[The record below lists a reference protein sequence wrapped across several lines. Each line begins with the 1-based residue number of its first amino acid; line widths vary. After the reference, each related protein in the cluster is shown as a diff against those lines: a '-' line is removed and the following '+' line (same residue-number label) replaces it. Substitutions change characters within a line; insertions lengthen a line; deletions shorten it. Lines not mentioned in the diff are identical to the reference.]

1 LVTSSSPSSFSPI
14 RNAKER
20 TEVVYGIDNVINIVL
35 QFLSQ
40 TNNKI
45 DACVDYT
52 RPSLAIDFLAL
63 KDAFLN
69 AKKRGVKLRYV
80 TEITKDNSSH
90 CKQLLTT
97 MLYDLRHL
105 DGIKGNFYI
114 SESAYLAPA
123 TFHEE
128 GKPASQIIYSNVKEI
143 VEHQRYVFDSFW
155 NRAIPAERRIKE
167 IEEGTS
173 SSSSSAVARLHYKT
187 RIIDNSDEIVK
198 EISRLTASSNKL
210 DSCLNSGG
218 MQYSYNHFFHI
229 KKKLLDKQ
237 KKGEHKGI
245 RYVTDINNDNAHL
258 AKTYL
263 DHGIQI
269 KHVKNLPPVNFGISD
284 KEIALTIEKMDGGRV
299 PQSLLISNE
308 RVYVKHFTSIFE
320 ELWRNG
326 TDATDRIRELEQGI
340 EPARIEIIESPRKA
354 VELARNIVKAAKY
367 EVLRIYPSINAF
379 RRQVRIGALHLFRE
393 VVQNGVKVRILIPA
407 DRQQITQVASEVE
420 LALPQIDIRS
430 IHKSLQTHIGIIV
443 ADRRDSLIIELKD
456 DTKENYYEAAGLAAY
471 SNSKPI
477 ALSYASIFDT
487 LWKQGELYEQLKAY
501 SAAQKDFVNIAAH
514 ELRTPIQPI
523 LGLCEV
529 LISKRGNIEQYEE
542 QLHVINKNAKRLHIL
557 VENILDVTRIET
569 QTLNLKKQ
577 RVNLSQVILNIMAE
591 FEDQIRKRP
600 NKDTNIK
607 LSTALATEI
616 IPFYKRKEAKGD
628 EANNQDV
635 FVDADKERL
644 TQVMFNLLNNAIKF
658 TQEGSI
664 TISAEEKEESDKKIV
679 IVSVKDTGRG
689 IDAEILP
696 RLFSK
701 FASNSERGGTGLGLY
716 ISKSII
722 EAHGGRIWAENNADE
737 RGATFSFSLP
747 VSMQEQN
754 VSADMYP
761 GHMNQP

>member
-1 LVTSSSPSSFSPI
+1 M
-14 RNAKER
+14 
-20 TEVVYGIDNVINIVL
+20 

-63 KDAFLN
+63 KNAFLN

-80 TEITKDNSSH
+80 TEITKDNISY

-97 MLYDLRHL
+97 MLYEFRHL
-105 DGIKGNFYI
+105 DGMKGNFYI

-123 TFHEE
+123 TFHEK

-155 NRAIPAERRIKE
+155 NRAVPAEQRIKE

-173 SSSSSAVARLHYKT
+173 SLSTVTRLHYKT
-187 RIIDNSDEIVK
+187 RMIDNSDEIIK
-198 EISRLTASSNKL
+198 EISRLTARSNEL
-210 DSCLNSGG
+210 ATCLTAGG
-218 MQYSYNHFFHI
+218 MQYSYNHFFDI

-245 RYVTDINNDNAHL
+245 RYVTDINNENAHL
-258 AKTYL
+258 VKTYL
-263 DHGIQI
+263 DYGIEV
-269 KHVKNLPPVNFGISD
+269 KHVRNLPPMSFAISD
-284 KEIALTIEKMDGGRV
+284 KVIAVTIEKMESGKV
-299 PQSLLISNE
+299 IQSLLISNDPL
-308 RVYVKHFTSIFE
+308 YLKHFSSVFE

-326 TDATDRIRELEQGI
+326 TAAVDRIRELEHGT
-340 EPARIEIIESPRKA
+340 ETARIEIIETPRKA
-354 VELARNIVKAAKY
+354 VQLARNMVKAAKY

-393 VVQNGVKVRILIPA
+393 AVQNGVKVRILIPA
-407 DRQQITQVASEVE
+407 DRQQIMQIVSEVE
-420 LALPQIDIRS
+420 LALPQVDIRS
-430 IHKSLQTHIGIIV
+430 LDKSLQTHIGIIV
-443 ADRRDSLIIELKD
+443 VDRRDSLIIELRD

-501 SAAQKDFVNIAAH
+501 SIAQKEFINIAAH

-523 LGLCEV
+523 LGLSEV
-529 LISKRGNIEQYEE
+529 LQGKIKDTKQI
-542 QLHVINKNAKRLHIL
+542 QLVDAILRNAKRLQQL
-557 VENILDVTRIET
+557 TEDILDVSKIES
-569 QTLNLKKQ
+569 QSLKLNKE
-577 RVNLSQVILNIMAE
+577 RFNLNDVITNVIDEMMINRSE
-591 FEDQIRKRP
+591 SRNEKNDDDD
-600 NKDTNIK
+600 NNIK
-607 LSTALATEI
+607 LEYRPKDI
-616 IPFYKRKEAKGD
+616 FVEAD
-628 EANNQDV
+628 RV
-635 FVDADKERL
+635 RL
-644 TQVMFNLLNNAIKF
+644 TQVISNILSNAVKF
-658 TQEGSI
+658 TKGKGSMIFI
-664 TISAEEKEESDKKIV
+664 TIEKKQNQEVIIKI
-679 IVSVKDTGRG
+679 KDTGTG
-689 IDAEILP
+689 IHPEILP

-701 FASNSERGGTGLGLY
+701 FASKSFEGTGLGLY
-716 ISKSII
+716 ISKGII

-747 VSMQEQN
+747 AYQ
-754 VSADMYP
+754 
-761 GHMNQP
+761 

>member
-1 LVTSSSPSSFSPI
+1 LVTSSSPSSFSHI
-14 RNAKER
+14 KNTKER
-20 TEVVYGIDNVINIVL
+20 TEVVYGIDNVINTVL

-63 KDAFLN
+63 KNAFLN

-80 TEITKDNSSH
+80 TEITKDNISY

-97 MLYDLRHL
+97 MLYELRHL
-105 DGIKGNFYI
+105 DGMKGNFYI
-114 SESAYLAPA
+114 SESAFLAPA
-123 TFHEE
+123 TFHEK

-155 NRAIPAERRIKE
+155 NSAVPAERRIKE

-173 SSSSSAVARLHYKT
+173 SSSSSVARLRYKT

-210 DSCLNSGG
+210 DTCLTAGG
-218 MQYSYNHFFHI
+218 MQYSHNYFIDI

-237 KKGEHKGI
+237 KKREHKGI
-245 RYVTDINNDNAHL
+245 RYVTNINNENAHL

-263 DHGIQI
+263 DYGIEV
-269 KHVKNLPPVNFGISD
+269 KHVKLLPPMSFGISD
-284 KEIALTIEKMDGGRV
+284 KEIALTIEKMDGGRI

-308 RVYVKHFTSIFE
+308 PLYLKHFSSIFE
-320 ELWRNG
+320 ELWRSG
-326 TDATDRIRELEQGI
+326 TDAADRIRDLEQGI

-354 VELARNIVKAAKY
+354 VELARNIVRAAKY
-367 EVLRIYPSINAF
+367 EVLRIYPSLNAF

-393 VVQNGVKVRILIPA
+393 AVQNGVNVRILIPA
-407 DRQQITQVASEVE
+407 DRQQIIQVVSEVE

-430 IHKSLQTHIGIIV
+430 IDKSLQTHIGIIV
-443 ADRRDSLIIELKD
+443 ADRRDSLIIELRD

-501 SAAQKDFVNIAAH
+501 SIAQKEFINIAAH

-523 LGLCEV
+523 LGLSEV
-529 LISKRGNIEQYEE
+529 LHNKIKDTKQM
-542 QLHVINKNAKRLHIL
+542 QLLDAIIRNAKRLQRL
-557 VENILDVTRIET
+557 TEDILDVSKIES
-569 QTLNLKKQ
+569 QSLKLNKE
-577 RVNLSQVILNIMAE
+577 RFNLNDVITNVIDEMMINRSE
-591 FEDQIRKRP
+591 SKNEKNDDD
-600 NKDTNIK
+600 NNNIK
-607 LSTALATEI
+607 LEYRPKDI
-616 IPFYKRKEAKGD
+616 FVEAD
-628 EANNQDV
+628 RV
-635 FVDADKERL
+635 RV
-644 TQVMFNLLNNAIKF
+644 TQVISNILSNAIKF
-658 TQEGSI
+658 TKGKGSMIFI
-664 TISAEEKEESDKKIV
+664 TIEKKQNQEV
-679 IVSVKDTGRG
+679 IVKIKDTGTG
-689 IDAEILP
+689 IDPEILP

-701 FASNSERGGTGLGLY
+701 FATKSYQGTGLGLF
-716 ISKSII
+716 ISKGII
-722 EAHGGRIWAENNADE
+722 ESHGGRIWAENNADE

-747 VSMQEQN
+747 VSKQQP
-754 VSADMYP
+754 VSVDM
-761 GHMNQP
+761 

>member
-1 LVTSSSPSSFSPI
+1 
-14 RNAKER
+14 
-20 TEVVYGIDNVINIVL
+20 VYGIDNVINTVL

-63 KDAFLN
+63 KNAFLN

-80 TEITKDNSSH
+80 TEITKDNISY

-97 MLYDLRHL
+97 MLYELRHL
-105 DGIKGNFYI
+105 DGMKGNFYI
-114 SESAYLAPA
+114 SESAFLAPA
-123 TFHEE
+123 TFHEK
-128 GKPASQIIYSNVKEI
+128 GKPSSQIIYSNVKEI

-155 NRAIPAERRIKE
+155 NSAVPAERRIKE

-173 SSSSSAVARLHYKT
+173 SSSSVARLRYKT

-210 DSCLNSGG
+210 DTCLTAGG
-218 MQYSYNHFFHI
+218 MQYSHNYFIDI

-237 KKGEHKGI
+237 KKREHKGI
-245 RYVTDINNDNAHL
+245 RYVTNINNENAHL

-263 DHGIQI
+263 DYGIEV
-269 KHVKNLPPVNFGISD
+269 KHVKLLPPMSFGISD

-308 RVYVKHFTSIFE
+308 PLYLKHFSSIFE
-320 ELWRNG
+320 ELWRSG
-326 TDATDRIRELEQGI
+326 TDAADRIRDLEQGI

-354 VELARNIVKAAKY
+354 VELARNIVRAAKY
-367 EVLRIYPSINAF
+367 EVLRIYPSLNAF

-393 VVQNGVKVRILIPA
+393 AVQNGVNVRILIPA
-407 DRQQITQVASEVE
+407 DRQQIIQVVSELE

-430 IHKSLQTHIGIIV
+430 IDKSLRTQIGIIV
-443 ADRRDSLIIELKD
+443 ADRRDSLIIELRD

-501 SAAQKDFVNIAAH
+501 SIAQKEFINIAAH

-523 LGLCEV
+523 LGLSEV
-529 LISKRGNIEQYEE
+529 LHDKIKDTKQM
-542 QLHVINKNAKRLHIL
+542 QLLDTIIRNAKRLQRL
-557 VENILDVTRIET
+557 TEDILDVSKIESQSLKLNKERFNLNDVITNIVDEMMINRIESK
-569 QTLNLKKQ
+569 NEK
-577 RVNLSQVILNIMAE
+577 NDDDN
-591 FEDQIRKRP
+591 
-600 NKDTNIK
+600 NNIK
-607 LSTALATEI
+607 LEYRPKDI
-616 IPFYKRKEAKGD
+616 FVEAD
-628 EANNQDV
+628 RVRMA
-635 FVDADKERL
+635 
-644 TQVMFNLLNNAIKF
+644 QVISNILSNAIKF
-658 TQEGSI
+658 TKGKGSMIFI
-664 TISAEEKEESDKKIV
+664 TIEKKQNQEV
-679 IVSVKDTGRG
+679 IVKIKDTGTG
-689 IDAEILP
+689 IDHEILP

-701 FASNSERGGTGLGLY
+701 FATKSYQGTGLGLF
-716 ISKSII
+716 ISKGII
-722 EAHGGRIWAENNADE
+722 ESHGGRIWAENNADE

-747 VSMQEQN
+747 VSKQQP
-754 VSADMYP
+754 VSVDM
-761 GHMNQP
+761 

>member
-1 LVTSSSPSSFSPI
+1 MVTSSSPSSFSPI
-14 RNAKER
+14 KNAKER
-20 TEVVYGIDNVINIVL
+20 TEVVYGIDNVINTVL
-35 QFLSQ
+35 LFLSQ

-63 KDAFLN
+63 KNAFLN

-80 TEITKDNSSH
+80 TEITKDNISY

-97 MLYDLRHL
+97 MVYELRHL
-105 DGIKGNFYI
+105 EGMKGNFYI

-123 TFHEE
+123 TFHEK

-143 VEHQRYVFDSFW
+143 VEHERYVFDCFW
-155 NRAIPAERRIKE
+155 NRAVPAQQRIKE

-173 SSSSSAVARLHYKT
+173 SSLSVMERLHYKT
-187 RIIDNSDEIVK
+187 RIIDNSDEILK

-210 DSCLNSGG
+210 DTCLNSGG
-218 MQYSYNHFFHI
+218 MQYSYNHFFDI

-237 KKGEHKGI
+237 KEGKHKGI
-245 RYVTDINNDNAHL
+245 RYVTNIEHDSLQL
-258 AKTYL
+258 ARLYL

-269 KHVKNLPPVNFGISD
+269 KHIKNLPPLGFGISD
-284 KEIALTIEKMDGGRV
+284 KEIALTIEKMESGRV
-299 PQSLLISNE
+299 LQSLLISNE
-308 RVYVKHFTSIFE
+308 TLYLKHFSSIFE

-326 TDATDRIRELEQGI
+326 TDAVDRIRELEQGI
-340 EPARIEIIESPRKA
+340 EPARIEIIENPRKA
-354 VELARNIVKAAKY
+354 VELARNIVKAAKN
-367 EVLRIYPSINAF
+367 EVLRIYPSLNAF

-407 DRQQITQVASEVE
+407 DRQQIMQIVSEVE

-430 IHKSLQTHIGIIV
+430 IDKSLQTHIGIIV
-443 ADRRDSLIIELKD
+443 ADRRDSLIIELRD

-501 SAAQKDFVNIAAH
+501 SIAQKDFVNIAAH

-529 LISKRGNIEQYEE
+529 LISKKGNIEQYEE
-542 QLHVINKNAKRLHIL
+542 QLHVINRNANRLRIL
-557 VENILDVTRIET
+557 VEDILDVTRIES
-569 QTLNLKKQ
+569 QTLNLKKE
-577 RVNLSQVILNIMAE
+577 RVNLSQVILNTMAE
-591 FEDQIRKRP
+591 FEDEIRNDQ
-600 NKDTNIK
+600 NKNANIK
-607 LSTALATEI
+607 LSAVLLETEI
-616 IPFYKRKEAKGD
+616 ISFNKKQEAKGH
-628 EANNQDV
+628 EGNNQDV

-644 TQVMFNLLNNAIKF
+644 AQVIFNLLNNAIKF

-696 RLFSK
+696 RLFTK
-701 FASNSERGGTGLGLY
+701 FASKSERGGTGLGLY
-716 ISKSII
+716 LSKSII
-722 EAHGGRIWAENNADE
+722 EAHEGRIWAENNADE
-737 RGATFSFSLP
+737 RGAIFSFSLP
-747 VSMQEQN
+747 VSKQQR
-754 VSADMYP
+754 VSSCM
-761 GHMNQP
+761 